1 MPFFEPHKERR
12 EFLMDW
18 DPELLA
24 GLALHNRDQTL
35 VEIVPLHHKDIG
47 HALSSVEREGG
58 DLG

>member
-1 MPFFEPHKERR
+1 MV
-12 EFLMDW
+12 W